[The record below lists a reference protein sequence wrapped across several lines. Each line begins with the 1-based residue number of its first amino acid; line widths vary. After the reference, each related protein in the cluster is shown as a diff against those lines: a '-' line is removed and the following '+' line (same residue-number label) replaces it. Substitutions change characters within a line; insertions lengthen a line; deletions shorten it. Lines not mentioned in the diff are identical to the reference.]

1 MKKRILIVSCVLV
14 LCACFAAG
22 IFQHVYAEK
31 EITTAYHA
39 QTDSTQPETLST
51 EKIEG
56 STAAD
61 TEQPQS
67 NSTDGKMPDAGSSG
81 KNNKTR
87 NTTTAAEQTS
97 AKAAEKGQTT
107 SSAQRAEP
115 AKTEKSTVTV
125 TFSISCKNALNY
137 GADVP
142 SDGYFL
148 SPVSYTAEEGETVFD
163 ALKALCKDNGISLKY
178 QDIYYIQGIGGLNEK
193 DCGGQS
199 GWMYR
204 VNGTA
209 PNKAACRYTLSDG
222 DRVEWYYVTSS
233 GDK

>member
-1 MKKRILIVSCVLV
+1 MCT
-14 LCACFAAG
+14 AAG
-22 IFQHVYAEK
+22 VFQHVSAEK
-31 EITTAYHA
+31 EITTAEILQSA
-39 QTDSTQPETLST
+39 VSQTVNSET
-51 EKIEG
+51 EK
-56 STAAD
+56 
-61 TEQPQS
+61 TE
-67 NSTDGKMPDAGSSG
+67 NSTSSADEQSGNSGRTDAGGGQSSG
-81 KNNKTR
+81 SKKQQTTSKANQPNVQTTAER
-87 NTTTAAEQTS
+87 QTTTAARHE
-97 AKAAEKGQTT
+97 
-107 SSAQRAEP
+107 EP

-142 SDGYFL
+142 SSGYFL

-163 ALKALCKDNGISLKY
+163 ALKTLCRDNGISLNY

-209 PNKAACRYTLSDG
+209 PNKAACKYTLSDG
-222 DRVEWYYVTSS
+222 DRVEWYYVTSPS
-233 GDK
+233 DR